1 MKNVEIIHQYGRV
14 YSETPERIRIA
25 SRAFLI
31 KDAKI
36 LLSHEL
42 NTGVYLIPG
51 GGAEGDETA
60 EECCIREI
68 REETGYKVKPIE
80 KTLEIHEHFR
90 EILYISRYFICEI
103 TGEGEQ
109 KLTESEIEHGV
120 VPEWVELEKALEIFG
135 SYTDYADIDEEIE
148 GQYKREFT
156 AIKYYLKH
164 TAFAN

>member
-1 MKNVEIIHQYGRV
+1 MDFETIHQYGRV
-14 YSETPERIRIA
+14 YSETPERIRKG
-25 SRAFLI
+25 SRGFLV
-31 KDAKI
+31 KGGKI

-60 EECCIREI
+60 EECCIRELA
-68 REETGYKVKPIE
+68 EETGYVVKTL
-80 KTLEIHEHFR
+80 KQMLEIHEHFR

-103 TGEGEQ
+103 TDECER
-109 KLTESEIEHGV
+109 KPTESEILHGAE
-120 VPEWVELEKALEIFG
+120 PEWVEIEKALEIFG
-135 SYTDYADIDEEIE
+135 AYGHYAEIDEEIE

-156 AIKYYLKH
+156 AINYYIKH